1 VRQAS
6 PYEAYIYLALFCSIG
21 RNEAVYELARKMWDA
36 ITWQWTQYGQI
47 DREFDR
53 YCDWMHHREANLFHY
68 FFGLTKPDSLVERR
82 RADRFP
88 RMYTGENPRAEF

>member
-1 VRQAS
+1 MRHAN
-6 PYEAYIYLALFCSIG
+6 PHEAFIFLALFYRIG
-21 RNEAVYELARKMWDA
+21 RNEAVYELAHTMWDA
-36 ITWQWTQYGQI
+36 ITWQWTQYSQI

-53 YCDWMHHREANLFHY
+53 YYDWMHHREANLFHY